1 LRVVVGGVVMMHGL
15 LKLGWVGK
23 GGSIPGVA
31 GWFNSLGLQPGLF
44 WAVVATTA
52 EALGGLLMVV
62 GLGGPLGA
70 GIVAA
75 DLIVVTIVA
84 HVGQGFWAGGGKAAN
99 LGELIRAGFRVPD
112 GFVITTDA
120 YTLAVGGGV
129 APADSRARLL
139 TSAVPPTVAS
149 AVRDAYRAMGSPHV
163 AVRSSATAEDLP
175 DASFAGQQDTIPDVA
190 GDDAVL

>member
-1 LRVVVGGVVMMHGL
+1 MNADLGLFVLRVVVGGVVMMHGL

-62 GLGGPLGA
+62 GLGGPLGP

-84 HVGQGFWAGGGKAAN
+84 HVGQGFWAGGGKVGWEFPVPMAAAAFAVAL
-99 LGELIRAGFRVPD
+99 LGNGNWSLD
-112 GFVITTDA
+112 GAIGLVYSDQVRWLWLAIV
-120 YTLAVGGGV
+120 AVGALAALGV
-129 APADSRARLL
+129 RAARAPKKAA
-139 TSAVPPTVAS
+139 A
-149 AVRDAYRAMGSPHV
+149 
-163 AVRSSATAEDLP
+163 
-175 DASFAGQQDTIPDVA
+175 
-190 GDDAVL
+190 

>member
-1 LRVVVGGVVMMHGL
+1 MLVR
-15 LKLGWVGK
+15 
-23 GGSIPGVA
+23 
-31 GWFNSLGLQPGLF
+31 
-44 WAVVATTA
+44 
-52 EALGGLLMVV
+52 
-62 GLGGPLGA
+62 PLGD
-70 GIVAA
+70 VDRA
-75 DLIVVTIVA
+75 DLASV
-84 HVGQGFWAGGGKAAN
+84 GGKAAN

-175 DASFAGQQDTIPDVA
+175 DASFAGQQDTILDVA
-190 GDDAVL
+190 GEDAVLEAVRRCWASLWNDRAVAYRATHAVDDASVRLAVVVHRAPFNPRRTTSITIVLANPLSIRYV